1 MTISK
6 AHYHVILKE
15 LHCCENKVY
24 IDTIYS
30 IVEPHSDSIA
40 AYFYD
45 AMMSNEKTA
54 AFVDYDIIRNR
65 LHKTM
70 ASWVLSPF
78 LYHNNDDVIDNYIN
92 AQIEIGVI
100 HERIDLPMRLMN
112 YGMSLVKRKIL
123 DLLKNSKI
131 EQQDKLSLMIIA
143 TQCLDFAQ
151 DLINESYQGNMVR
164 NEKREQAFKLQFA
177 SKNLA
182 LDCEKMRSSLSDW
195 MRELLL
201 VVQQEHFD
209 VKNIITI
216 KNSNFGLW
224 FTHKS
229 KLLLDTHKYSLLD
242 KSFRNLDHHFNE
254 LISKFHNLNARKEH
268 LASLNQAVSKAMW
281 LLDDISQSIINQDNG
296 RDPLTQLFNR
306 RYLETVLHHETDC
319 SMQNGLIFGLIMLDI
334 DHFKKVNDTHGHSVG
349 DKVLSQ
355 VAGVVSREMRAGDF
369 IFRYGG
375 EEFLIILTD
384 TNLSILKRTAEKI
397 RAAVEMTSFTIEKK
411 SHLNITISL
420 GAALHDGHPDFLR
433 TINAADA
440 ALFEAKKNGR
450 NCVVIAS

>member
-1 MTISK
+1 
-6 AHYHVILKE
+6 
-15 LHCCENKVY
+15 
-24 IDTIYS
+24 
-30 IVEPHSDSIA
+30 
-40 AYFYD
+40 
-45 AMMSNEKTA
+45 
-54 AFVDYDIIRNR
+54 
-65 LHKTM
+65 
-70 ASWVLSPF
+70 
-78 LYHNNDDVIDNYIN
+78 
-92 AQIEIGVI
+92 
-100 HERIDLPMRLMN
+100 
-112 YGMSLVKRKIL
+112 
-123 DLLKNSKI
+123 
-131 EQQDKLSLMIIA
+131 
-143 TQCLDFAQ
+143 
-151 DLINESYQGNMVR
+151 
-164 NEKREQAFKLQFA
+164 
-177 SKNLA
+177 
-182 LDCEKMRSSLSDW
+182 
-195 MRELLL
+195 
-201 VVQQEHFD
+201 
-209 VKNIITI
+209 
-216 KNSNFGLW
+216 
-224 FTHKS
+224 
-229 KLLLDTHKYSLLD
+229 
-242 KSFRNLDHHFNE
+242 LDHHFNE